1 MNTQFSSHNK
11 QDLEALDLI
20 KELNNETAQVISG
33 GQDSSINKAQPII
46 RSSIQITNATS
57 EDINF
62 DLTFG
67 SLNVVD
73 YVMPAWETETFQ
85 DPSRRATRA
94 LVSFD
99 NYICNTT
106 LEQYDQILSPGN
118 YTFSLEPNGCSL
130 NLAA

>member
-1 MNTQFSSHNK
+1 MNTQFSSHDK
-11 QDLEALDLI
+11 KDLEALDLI

-33 GQDSSINKAQPII
+33 GQDNSQKAQPII
-46 RSSIQITNATS
+46 KTSIQLTNATN

-85 DPSRRATRA
+85 DPSKRAKRA

-99 NYICNTT
+99 NDICNTT
-106 LEQYDQILSPGN
+106 LEQYDQILRPGN
-118 YTFSLEPNGCSL
+118 YTFSLDSDGCSL
-130 NLAA
+130 NLTA